1 MNSNFNST
9 STQTVQNKGRNLL
22 VHMKVNMFH
31 AHFSTAVI
39 LLSLQII
46 SINASP
52 CVKRVSLRNLCH
64 DKVLKLIVLA

>member
-22 VHMKVNMFH
+22 VHMKVNMFQ
-31 AHFSTAVI
+31 AHFSTTVI

-64 DKVLKLIVLA
+64 DKVL